1 MEDERWKKLI
11 EGGSQMTDENSWGQ
25 CEPGFPS
32 VISLLG
38 QSRQKGLVVGDIV
51 MSGENHTTILRI
63 LRQSK
68 KLRTEAGESGWYSN
82 REVA

>member
-1 MEDERWKKLI
+1 MLGR
-11 EGGSQMTDENSWGQ
+11 SQ
-25 CEPGFPS
+25 
-32 VISLLG
+32 
-38 QSRQKGLVVGDIV
+38 QKGMLGDIV

-68 KLRTEAGESGWYSN
+68 KLRTEAAESEWYSN

>member
-1 MEDERWKKLI
+1 
-11 EGGSQMTDENSWGQ
+11 MTDKNSWGQ

-32 VISLLG
+32 LTSLLG
-38 QSRQKGLVVGDIV
+38 QSRQKGIIVGDID
-51 MSGENHTTILRI
+51 MSGEDHTTILKI

-68 KLRTEAGESGWYSN
+68 KLRTEAIESERYSN

>member
-1 MEDERWKKLI
+1 ML
-11 EGGSQMTDENSWGQ
+11 
-25 CEPGFPS
+25 
-32 VISLLG
+32 
-38 QSRQKGLVVGDIV
+38 GDIV

-68 KLRTEAGESGWYSN
+68 KLRTEAAESEWYSN

>member
-1 MEDERWKKLI
+1 
-11 EGGSQMTDENSWGQ
+11 MTDMNSWGQ

-32 VISLLG
+32 VTSLLR
-38 QSRQKGLVVGDIV
+38 QSRQKGIVGDIV

-68 KLRTEAGESGWYSN
+68 RLRTEAIESEWYSN

>member
-1 MEDERWKKLI
+1 
-11 EGGSQMTDENSWGQ
+11 MTNKNSWGQ

-32 VISLLG
+32 VASLLG
-38 QSRQKGLVVGDIV
+38 QSRQKGIVVGDID
-51 MSGENHTTILRI
+51 MSGEDHTTILRV

-68 KLRTEAGESGWYSN
+68 KLRTEAIDSKKRYSN

>member
-1 MEDERWKKLI
+1 
-11 EGGSQMTDENSWGQ
+11 MTDKNSWGQ

-32 VISLLG
+32 VTSLLG
-38 QSRQKGLVVGDIV
+38 QSRQKGIIVGDID

-68 KLRTEAGESGWYSN
+68 KLRTEAIGSKWYSN
-82 REVA
+82 MEVA